1 MYEIAIVNPR
11 SIKRRRKA
19 GRKKGASVAKKRRK
33 MSAKQRKYFGKR
45 ARRRKVVAAAPAPRR
60 RRRKA
65 AAGKRRPA
73 MGYVVGSRRIRR
85 RKLNP
90 RRVARRRSNPRFNL
104 GGLTNQFIPALY
116 GAGGALALDVA
127 LGYIPL
133 PDMLKTGY
141 AKHATRIVGALG
153 IGFLASK
160 FLRGRAAAIGSGALT
175 VAVYGLLKD
184 VAAQVTQGKVKGL
197 VGDYEV
203 VDVAGYYDPASQVGA
218 YLTSGQPGAAGY
230 DSGIGAY
237 MEGAEMGAM
246 DY

>member
-19 GRKKGASVAKKRRK
+19 GKKGATLMAKRKKR
-33 MSAKQRKYFGKR
+33 AKSR
-45 ARRRKVVAAAPAPRR
+45 AKVSRRRVVRAAAPASRKRR
-60 RRRKA
+60 RS

-73 MGYVVGSRRIRR
+73 VGYVVGAKRIRR
-85 RKLNP
+85 RKMNP
-90 RRVARRRSNPRFNL
+90 RRVSRSIRRSNPRFSVA
-104 GGLTNQFIPALY
+104 GVTNQLMPALY

-133 PDMLKTGY
+133 PAVLQTGY
-141 AKHATRIVGALG
+141 ARHGVKIVGALG

-160 FLRGRAAAIGSGALT
+160 FLRGKAQAIGAGALT

-197 VGDYEV
+197 GDYEV
-203 VDVAGYYDPASQVGA
+203 IDVAGYDDPAATVGTGA
-218 YLTSGQPGAAGY
+218 YLTGGDNTGGLDPGAGV
-230 DSGIGAY
+230 GAY
-237 MEGAEMGAM
+237 MNGGDMAMAGM

>member
-11 SIKRRRKA
+11 SVSRRK
-19 GRKKGASVAKKRRK
+19 GKKGASKVATRKKRRK
-33 MSAKQRKYFGKR
+33 MTAKQKKYFGKR
-45 ARRRKVVAAAPAPRR
+45 RAKTAVRAAAPVRR
-60 RRRKA
+60 RRRRA

-73 MGYVVGSRRIRR
+73 VGYVVGAKRIRR

-90 RRVARRRSNPRFNL
+90 RAVRRKARRHSNPRFSL
-104 GGLTNQFIPALY
+104 SGITSQFVPALY

-141 AKHATRIVGALG
+141 VRHATRIVGALG

-160 FLRGRAAAIGSGALT
+160 FLRGKAQAVGQGALT

-184 VAAQVTQGKVKGL
+184 VAAQVTAGKVKGL
-197 VGDYEV
+197 GDYEV
-203 VDVAGYYDPASQVGA
+203 VDVSGYYDPASTVGA
-218 YLTSGQPGAAGY
+218 YLQGPSDLGDDLNGT
-230 DSGIGAY
+230 GAY
-237 MEGAEMGAM
+237 MADPVMAGM